1 MERIKKYVNYFSK
14 TEIALW
20 SLSVTL
26 IAVSFA
32 AFGRTDYFTLAA
44 SLIGVTSLI
53 FCAKGNPAGQ
63 VMMIVFGV
71 FYGIISYGFRY
82 YGEMIT
88 YLGMS
93 APMAVFALISWLKNP
108 YRGDKSQV
116 KVNKISRR
124 ETVFMLVLSAMVT
137 AVFWFILKKLGT
149 ANLVPSTVSVTTS
162 FIAVYLTF
170 RRSAYYALG
179 YALNDLILIVLWI
192 MAATVDINYISM
204 VICFLVFLA
213 NDVYGFFSWLKMQK
227 RQAAESEQQVSE

>member
-1 MERIKKYVNYFSK
+1 MESVRNADSGFFCGFRPHRLFYFGG
-14 TEIALW
+14 
-20 SLSVTL
+20 
-26 IAVSFA
+26 FA
-32 AFGRTDYFTLAA
+32 YRRDFSDILCERKPRGT
-44 SLIGVTSLI
+44 
-53 FCAKGNPAGQ
+53 GNDDC
-63 VMMIVFGV
+63 V
-71 FYGIISYGFRY
+71 RY

-93 APMAVFALISWLKNP
+93 APMAVLALISWLKNP

-192 MAATVDINYISM
+192 MAATEDINYISM